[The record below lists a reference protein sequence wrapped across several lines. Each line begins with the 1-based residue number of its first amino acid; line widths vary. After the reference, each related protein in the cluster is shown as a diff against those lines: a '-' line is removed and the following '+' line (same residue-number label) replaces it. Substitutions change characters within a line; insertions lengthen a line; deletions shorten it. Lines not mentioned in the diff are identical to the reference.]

1 MGDGEA
7 KAWPLRCPKP
17 LEAVQELLIQYLSSG
32 QGYDDESVSL
42 ALQEGN
48 QLFQQKDFSRACDFF
63 GIAYEIGRHHYCYR
77 PLLHDLL
84 LRRALCHS
92 LLGNFKVA
100 QQEIEKAL
108 WLIPHEATGLL
119 VAALVY
125 SKLGLVTEAN
135 VSFQQAVCS
144 QRELKDLVDCL
155 VAFFCLQHHYA
166 DRAVNICTQVLQ
178 RSPKCPLAL
187 LMRGDA
193 YRFGPASRA
202 RQQSAAADYADL
214 LELDFNYQALM
225 CRQAP
230 DPANHTRA
238 EELLLSFHPTLQM
251 QAPKP
256 YHHYALYR
264 HKDPLGVACMVVL
277 AVTKLRLLSSSGKL
291 IRRAQ
296 EAYEELLEQRAELQ
310 RKVQFLLQSQRQTAA
325 SPLAHE
331 VYGPMDP
338 ENPHCRRYRRY
349 WMEQAPRA
357 PRPAPQA
364 PPAAQQ
370 VAPQAV
376 PQAPPAAAPV
386 PQADVP
392 EATQSCLRRQEA
404 IRLAQQEMEANFNRA
419 PMHAASASA
428 SPARP
433 CDQDRSRAGRAG
445 EFSTMPTAAPA
456 APPASPPE
464 LRASGAPRLFASRP
478 AEMERREAAPAPEIW
493 PSREESPKDA
503 DVAPIPT
510 EPPAPATVPPAPSPA
525 PSPKARPSE
534 GMDEEQWLFKAKEL
548 LKSLGLESSRLPA
561 KDLEFQEAFPSS
573 SSYSKGL
580 KSNKLLQK
588 LEMHGLDCL
597 QDWYTPLDRVH
608 KVREMAI
615 CRASVEPPVAVS
627 GLLGVPGHSYVV
639 PRVHARVPGTP
650 ATKHRSSLGGSTAR
664 SASEE
669 RPSRP
674 SSGRAPSSSR

>member
-1 MGDGEA
+1 MLSGSPGSRPQDVALVGKTGAEEVEAEELEHFINEYAQGALYGGSEEQVKAFVQSALLCMAVGPAFSLCTANDLELLELELSCIYANGYHADHLVVKTFWRVVHGMSEIWRRKLLLFCTGCDRPTACRSDDDREAARSRGLRLSRSRRRGACRCGAMGDGEA

-214 LELDFNYQALM
+214 LDRGSSITPWEELDFNYQALM

-291 IRRAQ
+291 IRRA
-296 EAYEELLEQRAELQ
+296 
-310 RKVQFLLQSQRQTAA
+310 T
-325 SPLAHE
+325 
-331 VYGPMDP
+331 
-338 ENPHCRRYRRY
+338 RRRN
-349 WMEQAPRA
+349 
-357 PRPAPQA
+357 
-364 PPAAQQ
+364 
-370 VAPQAV
+370 V
-376 PQAPPAAAPV
+376 
-386 PQADVP
+386 
-392 EATQSCLRRQEA
+392 
-404 IRLAQQEMEANFNRA
+404 
-419 PMHAASASA
+419 
-428 SPARP
+428 
-433 CDQDRSRAGRAG
+433 GG
-445 EFSTMPTAAPA
+445 E
-456 APPASPPE
+456 
-464 LRASGAPRLFASRP
+464 RVG
-478 AEMERREAAPAPEIW
+478 
-493 PSREESPKDA
+493 D
-503 DVAPIPT
+503 
-510 EPPAPATVPPAPSPA
+510 
-525 PSPKARPSE
+525 
-534 GMDEEQWLFKAKEL
+534 GMRWL
-548 LKSLGLESSRLPA
+548 
-561 KDLEFQEAFPSS
+561 D
-573 SSYSKGL
+573 
-580 KSNKLLQK
+580 
-588 LEMHGLDCL
+588 
-597 QDWYTPLDRVH
+597 
-608 KVREMAI
+608 
-615 CRASVEPPVAVS
+615 
-627 GLLGVPGHSYVV
+627 
-639 PRVHARVPGTP
+639 
-650 ATKHRSSLGGSTAR
+650 
-664 SASEE
+664 
-669 RPSRP
+669 
-674 SSGRAPSSSR
+674 